1 MPETISVQCCIAGGG
16 PAGMMLGLLLDRAGV
31 SVLVLEK
38 HADFLRDFRGDTLH
52 PSTLEIMHE
61 LGVLERFLR
70 LPHQKVMRI
79 NARFGDLEFT
89 VADFSHVPTRCRYI
103 AFMPQW
109 DFLNFLVDVGSQY
122 PTFQVRMSAEVTDLI
137 ESNGSVVGLR
147 AETAM
152 GPLYVR
158 TALVVGADGRHSI
171 VRKRAG
177 LSVQE
182 FGAPMDVLWFRLS
195 RRADDP
201 VDPMGRFDAGRIFI
215 MLNRGDYWQCG
226 FIIAKGTLAEVP
238 AQGLPPFRESIAK
251 LAPFAADR
259 VHELQDWEPIKLLTV
274 QVDRLRQ
281 WYKPGLLCIGDAAHA
296 MSPVGG
302 VGINLAIQ
310 DAVAA
315 ANVLAQPL
323 RDGRVTEADLAKVQA
338 RRAWP
343 TEMTQRVQLIV
354 QNRIIRQVLDSKVQM
369 TPPYALRLMARFP
382 FLRRIPGRMIGLGLR
397 PEHVRTPVG

>member
-1 MPETISVQCCIAGGG
+1 
-16 PAGMMLGLLLDRAGV
+16 MMLGLLLARAGV
-31 SVLVLEK
+31 SAIVLEK

-61 LGVLERFLR
+61 LGLLEQFLQ
-70 LPHQKVMRI
+70 LPHQKVSRI
-79 NARFGDLEFT
+79 NARFGELEFT
-89 VADFSHVPTRCRYI
+89 VAEFSHLPTHCHYV

-109 DFLNFLVDVGSQY
+109 DFLNFLVEEGSRC

-137 ESNGSVVGLR
+137 EDEGSVVGLR
-147 AETAM
+147 AETPN
-152 GPLYVR
+152 GPLEVR
-158 TALVVGADGRHSI
+158 AALVVGADGRHSI
-171 VRKRAG
+171 VRKKAG
-177 LSVQE
+177 LSGEE

-195 RRADDP
+195 RRPDDP
-201 VDPMGRFDAGRIFI
+201 ADPMGRFGAGHIFI

-226 FIIAKGTLAEVP
+226 FVIAKGSLKEVR
-238 AQGLPPFRESIAK
+238 AQGLTLFRESVAK
-251 LAPFAADR
+251 LAPFVSDR
-259 VHELQDWEPIKLLTV
+259 VHELQEWEPIKLLTV

-310 DAVAA
+310 DAVAT
-315 ANVLAQPL
+315 ANLLWHQL
-323 RDGRVTEADLAKVQA
+323 RHGRVTEADLAKVQA

-343 TEMTQRVQLIV
+343 TGVTQRAQLIV
-354 QNRIIRQVLDSKVQM
+354 QDRVISRVLDGKRPLK
-369 TPPYALRLMARFP
+369 PPAALRLLARFP
-382 FLRRIPGRMIGLGLR
+382 FLRRIPARMIGIGVR

>member
-1 MPETISVQCCIAGGG
+1 
-16 PAGMMLGLLLDRAGV
+16 MMLGLLLARAGV

-61 LGVLERFLR
+61 LGVLERFLQ
-70 LPHQKVMRI
+70 LPHQKVSRI
-79 NARFGDLEFT
+79 NAQFGNLAFT
-89 VADFSHVPTRCRYI
+89 VADFSHLPTRCRYV

-109 DFLNFLVDVGSQY
+109 DFLNFLVDEGRQY
-122 PTFQVRMSAEVTDLI
+122 PAFQVRMSAEVTDLI
-137 ESNGSVVGLR
+137 ESGGSVVGLR
-147 AETAM
+147 AHTID
-152 GPLYVR
+152 GPVEVR
-158 TALVVGADGRHSI
+158 APLVVGADGRHSI

-177 LSVQE
+177 LVVEE

-195 RRADDP
+195 RTSNDP
-201 VDPMGRFDAGRIFI
+201 ADPMGRFDAGRIFI

-226 FIIAKGTLAEVP
+226 FVIAKGSLNEVQ
-238 AQGLPPFRESIAK
+238 AQGLQAFRDSVAK

-259 VHELQDWEPIKLLTV
+259 AHELRDWDAIKLLTV

-281 WYKPGLLCIGDAAHA
+281 WYKRGLLCIGDAAHA

-310 DAVAA
+310 DAVAT
-315 ANVLAQPL
+315 ANLLAQPL
-323 RDGRVTEADLAKVQA
+323 RDGRVTESDLAKVQA

-343 TEMTQRVQLIV
+343 TAMTQRVQLTI
-354 QNRIIRQVLDSKVQM
+354 QNRVISRVLDSKSRLS
-369 TPPYALRLMARFP
+369 PPYALRLLARFP
-382 FLRRIPGRMIGLGLR
+382 FLRRIPARMIGLGVQ
-397 PEHVRTPVG
+397 PEHVQTPVG